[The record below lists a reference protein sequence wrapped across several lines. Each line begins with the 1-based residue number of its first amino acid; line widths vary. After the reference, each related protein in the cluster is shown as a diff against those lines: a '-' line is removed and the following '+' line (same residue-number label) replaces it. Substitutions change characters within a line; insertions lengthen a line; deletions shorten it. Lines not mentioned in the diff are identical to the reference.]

1 MEKGIKEKR
10 KQLLEKL
17 RVEKW
22 FQRDNLIIIILSGVL
37 LLVIAWPTKTDN
49 RSISDSRDITTA
61 GESPNLL
68 QKETDPIPSAVE
80 ESKEAY
86 ERKLEKRLKAILE
99 VMEGVGEVEVMITL
113 ASSEELV
120 VEKDRPIVRS
130 NTTENDS
137 EGGSRS
143 IYQTDS
149 KETTVYSNAGND
161 SEPYVIKT
169 LTPKIEGVL
178 VAAKGAGYGE
188 VSKNITE
195 AVQALF
201 DLDAHKIKVVSLQ
214 GSKD

>member
-1 MEKGIKEKR
+1 MEKGIKEKH

-37 LLVIAWPTKTDN
+37 LLIIAWPTKTDN
-49 RSISDSRDITTA
+49 RGISDSRDITIA

-68 QKETDPIPSAVE
+68 QKETDPISSAVE

-99 VMEGVGEVEVMITL
+99 VMEGVEEVEVMITL

-120 VEKDRPIVRS
+120 VEKDSSIVRS

-143 IYQTDS
+143 TYQTDS
-149 KETTVYSNAGND
+149 KETTVYSSIGND

-178 VAAKGAGYGE
+178 VAAKGAGSGE
-188 VSKNITE
+188 VSKNIAE
-195 AVQALF
+195 ALQALF
-201 DLDAHKIKVVSLQ
+201 DLDAHKIKVVSLR
-214 GSKD
+214 GSKE